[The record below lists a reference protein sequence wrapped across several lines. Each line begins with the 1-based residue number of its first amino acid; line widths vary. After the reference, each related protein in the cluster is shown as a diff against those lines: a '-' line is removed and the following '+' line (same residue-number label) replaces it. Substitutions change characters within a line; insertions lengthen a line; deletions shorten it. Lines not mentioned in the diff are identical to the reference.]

1 MVRRIVLLACTLVLV
16 AAPAAQ
22 AATASIS
29 GATLTFAAADG
40 EANQLAVSLAAGTYT
55 LTDAV
60 APITAA
66 AGCTQLLP
74 DTVTCPSAGITALVL
89 EGRDLD
95 DAITLSGVATPAT
108 LSGGGGNDVL
118 TGGDGVDT
126 LNAGADADRL
136 DGGAGNDT
144 LNGDPGDDVL
154 TGGTGADVFNGGTG
168 TDLADF
174 SLRSSPVT
182 VSMDAVAND
191 GAPAEADN
199 VRTDVENATGGT
211 GNDVLLGGT
220 AANLLAGGPGED
232 SLDGDAA
239 NDVLD
244 GGADADVL
252 TGGAGTDTVTYA
264 ARVAPVTVSLDGLGG
279 DGEAGEDDT
288 IRTDVEG
295 VVGGAADDLL
305 VGGPAVDTLSGGQGA
320 DVLHGEA
327 GADVLNGDD
336 GDDVLEGGSAGD
348 SFVGG
353 AGVDTA
359 DYSARTVALTIDL
372 DGAADD
378 GETVENDNVRP
389 DVERLLGGSGDDTL
403 TGNNAVNVLSG
414 GAGND
419 LLDPGRGAGDQLI
432 GGLDVDTVTY
442 ATRTAT
448 VTLDADGLADDGEAG
463 EADAIDTDVENLVG
477 GSAADRLTG
486 TTGANVLS
494 GGSGNDVLD
503 GRDGADMLL
512 GGAGTDTADY
522 AARAGAVTADPDGAA
537 DDGEL
542 GEGDTIETDVE
553 GPGRRRRQ
561 RRPDRRDR
569 RERADRRWWRG
580 RPRRRSGRRRP
591 RRRARRRRRDGRVG
605 LRSRA
610 RGRGRRPAAYARR
623 RLRPRPLRDRERHC
637 RARRRRRRHGRVR
650 EHRRRVGRG
659 DGSGRPGGTHWR
671 DRCHRGDRL
680 NRRDRRRR
688 ACRPRGARRGGDVQA
703 DQGHGRGQE
712 GDRGLQ
718 RQARCARSRERARRA
733 QARRPGGRHGARE
746 PARGQARAAA
756 EPADDARRLRPC
768 AHLDRARPPRARQV
782 PRPAR
787 LSQISARRP
796 A

>member
-1 MVRRIVLLACTLVLV
+1 MVRRIALLACTLVLV

-22 AATASIS
+22 AATASLS
-29 GATLTFAAADG
+29 GATLTFVAADG

-55 LTDAV
+55 LTDAG
-60 APITAA
+60 APVTAA

-95 DAITLSGVATPAT
+95 DAITLSGVATAAT
-108 LSGGGGNDVL
+108 LSGGGGDDVL

-144 LNGDPGDDVL
+144 LSGDPGDDTL
-154 TGGTGADVFNGGTG
+154 IGGTGADIFNGGTG

-174 SLRSSPVT
+174 SLRTSPVT

-199 VRTDVENATGGT
+199 VRTDVENATGGS
-211 GNDVLLGGT
+211 GNDVLIGGT
-220 AANLLAGGPGED
+220 VANVLAGGSGED
-232 SLDGDAA
+232 SLDGDAG

-244 GGADADVL
+244 GGIDADVL
-252 TGGAGTDTVTYA
+252 TGGAGTDGVTYA
-264 ARVAPVTVSLDGLGG
+264 TRVAPVTVALDGLGG

-288 IRTDVEG
+288 IRADVEA
-295 VVGGAADDLL
+295 VTGGAADDLL

-320 DVLHGEA
+320 DVLRGEA

-348 SFVGG
+348 TFAGG

-359 DYSARTVALTIDL
+359 DYAARTVALTIDL

-389 DVERLLGGSGDDTL
+389 DMERVLGGAGDDTL

-432 GGLDVDTVTY
+432 GGLDSDTVTY

-448 VTLDADGLADDGEAG
+448 VSLDADGLADDGEAG
-463 EADAIDTDVENLVG
+463 EADVIDTDVENLVG

-486 TTGANVLS
+486 TAGANVLS
-494 GGSGNDVLD
+494 GGAGNDVLD
-503 GRDGADMLL
+503 GRDGADVLL

-522 AARAGAVTADPDGAA
+522 SARAAAVTADPDGAA

-553 GPGRRRRQ
+553 GSAGGAGNDILTGGTGSNVLSGGDGADVLDGLQGDDDLDGGLGDDEVTGGSGSDLVRGGAGADLLRTRDGAFDLVRCGTESDTAVLDAVDDVTAECESTQVAPDGPTGPAGPTGGTGATGAAGATGATGAAGPAGAAGRDAVVTCKPTKGTGAAKKVTVVCSVKLAARASASVRGVLKRGGRAVATARATRRGGKLALRL
-561 RRPDRRDR
+561 DRRMS
-569 RERADRRWWRG
+569 RG
-580 RPRRRSGRRRP
+580 VYDLVLIWTE
-591 RRRARRRRRDGRVG
+591 RDGRATVKH
-605 LRSRA
+605 RV
-610 RGRGRRPAAYARR
+610 
-623 RLRPRPLRDRERHC
+623 RLR
-637 RARRRRRRHGRVR
+637 
-650 EHRRRVGRG
+650 
-659 DGSGRPGGTHWR
+659 
-671 DRCHRGDRL
+671 
-680 NRRDRRRR
+680 
-688 ACRPRGARRGGDVQA
+688 
-703 DQGHGRGQE
+703 
-712 GDRGLQ
+712 
-718 RQARCARSRERARRA
+718 
-733 QARRPGGRHGARE
+733 
-746 PARGQARAAA
+746 
-756 EPADDARRLRPC
+756 
-768 AHLDRARPPRARQV
+768 
-782 PRPAR
+782 
-787 LSQISARRP
+787 
-796 A
+796 